1 MYFQS
6 LQVWQ
11 KAFDLTSTI
20 HILLK
25 SFPIEERYALT
36 EQMRRSSLSIVSN
49 IAEWNGRSWNSEYSY
64 FLSIAKGSCS
74 ELAAQ
79 ILLAERFGYISPEYS
94 QKNLEIIE
102 EIIRMLHGMIKKFR
116 E

>member
-25 SFPIEERYALT
+25 SFPDEERYALT
-36 EQMRRSSLSIVSN
+36 DQIRRSSLSIISN
-49 IAEWNGRSWNSEYSY
+49 IAEWNGRSGNTEYAY
-64 FLSIAKGSCS
+64 FLGIAKGSCS

-79 ILLAERFGYISPEYS
+79 MLLAERFGYIGHEETEN
-94 QKNLEIIE
+94 NLNILE
-102 EIIRMLHGMIKKFR
+102 EIIKMLHGMIQKFKT
-116 E
+116 